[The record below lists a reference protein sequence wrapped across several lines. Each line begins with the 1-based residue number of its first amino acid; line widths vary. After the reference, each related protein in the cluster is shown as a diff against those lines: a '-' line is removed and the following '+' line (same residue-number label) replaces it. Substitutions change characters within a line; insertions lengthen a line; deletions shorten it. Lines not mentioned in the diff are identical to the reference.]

1 MASYFCSLPLNF
13 GNTPTDTGGMAL
25 SGGPLNMQDGNPAT
39 YWSSDTTMGSVRFP
53 LGTSSV
59 SFDAYYL
66 ICENLAS
73 YTATGLSTQ
82 SAPKGI
88 AGDAAAADTIQYV
101 FHPISSQVGTSSTFS
116 WTNRINTGVPLRIYE
131 FYVLKRLF
139 DVSPSEGFR
148 QIQQGLSFR
157 GSQIQEALD
166 GTRTRT
172 RPLGNTGKWRVAY
185 EMNILRDQNAKVI
198 QLNQMFFDN
207 PNFTHIVDFPTH
219 PDRVYT
225 AYLSEGVEYSYISS
239 FTGAGSVARFAIE
252 QQ

>member
-1 MASYFCSLPLNF
+1 M
-13 GNTPTDTGGMAL
+13 
-25 SGGPLNMQDGNPAT
+25 
-39 YWSSDTTMGSVRFP
+39 
-53 LGTSSV
+53 
-59 SFDAYYL
+59 
-66 ICENLAS
+66 S
-73 YTATGLSTQ
+73 YTATGLSAQT
-82 SAPKGI
+82 APKGI
-88 AGDAAAADTIQYV
+88 GGDTAASDTIQYA
-101 FHPISSQVGTSSTFS
+101 FHPITLQTGTSATLT
-116 WTNRINTGVPLRIYE
+116 WTGRIDTSVPLRIYE

-148 QIQQGLSFR
+148 QIQQGMSFR

-219 PDRVYT
+219 PDRVYR
-225 AYLSEGVEYSYISS
+225 AYLAEGVDYSYISS
-239 FTGAGSVARFAIE
+239 FTGSGSVARFSIE